1 MKTFT
6 AENFSPKEFVDYIME
21 VNKLGDSSPILKN
34 KIEKEIFRTLND
46 RILVTILGAMTDED
60 MEAYQAIRKAHSELT
75 EFGALLAVLDEI
87 PALHELMLK
96 GINDLADE
104 LIKDAQGLR
113 DALNQK

>member
-21 VNKLGDSSPILKN
+21 INKLGESNPLLKN

-46 RILVTILGAMTDED
+46 RILVTILGAMTEED
-60 MEAYQAIRKAHSELT
+60 MAVYQLIRKAHSELT

-87 PALHELMLK
+87 PALNEFMLK
-96 GINDLADE
+96 GINDLAEE
-104 LIKDAQGLR
+104 LTKDVQGLR